1 MLGSLISK
9 CYHWPEDLRYICLLS
24 QGQPLRPG
32 TPPPPDCMASTIWL
46 AVSTSWPSIIMNSNA
61 GLDRCHLPRSLII
74 ALLDHENLY
83 HSINAPLTFPCFA
96 SGKPIPRRKNSC
108 TTTLSRPDIE
118 LLISTNITYLPKDS
132 KLSPNY
138 SLDPPHPFVKKNY
151 DLGSVDKTPS
161 WIYQSYSIHHTSNLS
176 FGRRGYISSCCKI
189 NSTLATDTCKLNGSQ
204 NALLW
209 NRDETFI
216 KD

>member
-1 MLGSLISK
+1 MLGSLISR
-9 CYHWPEDLRYICLLS
+9 CYRWPEDLRYICLLS

-32 TPPPPDCMASTIWL
+32 TPPQPDCMASTIWH
-46 AVSTSWPSIIMNSNA
+46 AVSASWPSIIINSNA
-61 GLDRCHLPRSLII
+61 GLDRCHLPRSLIV
-74 ALLDHENLY
+74 ALLDHENVY
-83 HSINAPLTFPCFA
+83 YSINVPLTFPCFA
-96 SGKPIPRRKNSC
+96 SGKSIPRRKNSS

-151 DLGSVDKTPS
+151 DLSSVRPS
-161 WIYQSYSIHHTSNLS
+161 GIHQSYSIHHTSNLS

-189 NSTLATDTCKLNGSQ
+189 NSTLAADTCKLNGSH
-204 NALLW
+204 NALLR